1 MPHTEQCNPD
11 SIILVCP
18 FCGRTVDEDTRVCET
33 CHAGVDPVRFCTDCE
48 EPVGTLG
55 EYEQTIRNAQALAHA
70 LADALTTYGQA
81 NGAHMQDVRDVPRH
95 VHTWVIDGTYTD
107 TPDTRERCT
116 TCHATR
122 DQMPHE
128 QMAEEPAQ

>member
-1 MPHTEQCNPD
+1 MPHAEQCNPD
-11 SIILVCP
+11 SITLMCP

-33 CHAGVDPVRFCTDCE
+33 CHEGVDPVRFCTDCE
-48 EPVGTLG
+48 EPFGTLG
-55 EYEQTIRNAQALAHA
+55 EYEHAEAARKQAE
-70 LADALTTYGQA
+70 
-81 NGAHMQDVRDVPRH
+81 RDVPRH

-116 TCHATR
+116 TCQATR

-128 QMAEEPAQ
+128 QLEGEPVQ